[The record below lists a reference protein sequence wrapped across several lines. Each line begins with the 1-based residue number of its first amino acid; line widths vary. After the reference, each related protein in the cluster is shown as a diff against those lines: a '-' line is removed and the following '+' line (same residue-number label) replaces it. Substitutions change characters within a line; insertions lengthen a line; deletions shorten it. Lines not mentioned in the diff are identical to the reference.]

1 MNEEELTEEQL
12 DDLIVENNAL
22 LVEFDKW
29 LSASGLKQ
37 STTDTHVSNVEF
49 FINEYLTY
57 YENIRPEQGISDVTF
72 FMSWFIRKASWA
84 SKSSIKS
91 NGTSFKKF
99 YTFLFEKG
107 LVELEELNELKQILK
122 LGTPEWL
129 EELERFDNLCSE
141 NY

>member
-12 DDLIVENNAL
+12 DELVDENNTL
-22 LVEFDKW
+22 LVECEKW
-29 LSASGLKQ
+29 LLTSGLKQ
-37 STTDTHVSNVEF
+37 STTDSHTSNVEF

-57 YENIRPEQGISDVTF
+57 YENVRPEDGIADVSF

-84 SKSSIKS
+84 SKGTLKS
-91 NGTSFKKF
+91 NGASFKKF

-107 LVELEELNELKQILK
+107 LVETYQLEELKQILK
-122 LGTPEWL
+122 LGMPEWL
-129 EELERFDNLCSE
+129 EELERFDNLCFD